1 MADSEMSKKIAEQDI
16 PRILAAIK
24 NGVDSK
30 QYWTLTI
37 KGTDNGGIIDIRLVK
52 EQSFK

>member
-1 MADSEMSKKIAEQDI
+1 VSDPAVSKKVTEQDI
-16 PRILAAIK
+16 PKILVAIK

-30 QYWTLTI
+30 QSWTLTI
-37 KGTDNGGIIDIRLVK
+37 KGSDNGGIIDIRLVK